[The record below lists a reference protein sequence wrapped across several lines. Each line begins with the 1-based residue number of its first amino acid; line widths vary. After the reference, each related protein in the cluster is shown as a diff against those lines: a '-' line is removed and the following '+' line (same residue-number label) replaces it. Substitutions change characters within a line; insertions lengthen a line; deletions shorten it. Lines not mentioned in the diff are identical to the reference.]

1 METTESNRFVGAK
14 YDAMQMANA
23 IGRSSAREVVVRD
36 VLSMQRMLRW
46 EVKPLALSTEEA
58 VKRARVTVTYIKVG

>member
-1 METTESNRFVGAK
+1 
-14 YDAMQMANA
+14 MQMANA